1 MSSTNMKNN
10 VKEFYV
16 VINDQNEYFSYPDIR
31 GNPVWT
37 KRFEDAWKYESVNDF
52 TVERNY
58 FKRFNDSFKRAKV
71 YKVKVETSFAIL
83 NDIYLTE

>member
-1 MSSTNMKNN
+1 MKNN

-16 VINDQNEYFSYPDIR
+16 VINDQNEYFSYIDIH

-37 KRFEDAWKYESVNDF
+37 KIFEDAWKYESVNDF

-58 FKRFNDSFKRAKV
+58 FKRFNFQVKR
-71 YKVKVETSFAIL
+71 
-83 NDIYLTE
+83 